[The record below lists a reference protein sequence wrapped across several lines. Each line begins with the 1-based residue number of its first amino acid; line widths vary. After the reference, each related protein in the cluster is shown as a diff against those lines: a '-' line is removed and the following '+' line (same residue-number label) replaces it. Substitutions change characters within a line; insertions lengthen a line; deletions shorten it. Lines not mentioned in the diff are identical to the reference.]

1 MRAVFSDSG
10 KVEKEAKARFCF
22 PEFIMMENAA
32 AALEEEIFTA
42 FPEQKTSVL
51 ILCGTGNN
59 GGDGYALARRLY
71 GKISCDIFQ

>member
-32 AALEEEIFTA
+32 AAMEDVLLQA
-42 FPEQKTSVL
+42 PVKTSEVSVSPSGAPMTPASRPRSVL
-51 ILCGTGNN
+51 IVCG
-59 GGDGYALARRLY
+59 
-71 GKISCDIFQ
+71 S